1 MIGKSVT
8 QMRPEAGC
16 YDLAFQ
22 AGYPVNEPGEV
33 ALEDYA
39 RTLTR
44 AGGAEAVRAADDTGV
59 VTGIHLCALGS
70 SVIPA
75 VLTDIEDFARDLS
88 VRGGGGGLGWS

>member
-1 MIGKSVT
+1 MT
-8 QMRPEAGC
+8 RTRPEAGC
-16 YDLAFQ
+16 HDLAFH
-22 AGYPVNEPGEV
+22 AAYPVDEAGEV

-39 RTLTR
+39 RALTR

-75 VLTDIEDFARDLS
+75 VLIDIEDFARDLA